1 MEQVVKYFNAEKNE
15 SLLFIFV
22 AIIAFL
28 VSIYFLLKIKV
39 SFFSGISL
47 ALMMI
52 AAIQLFVGSTVYFR
66 SSKDIERVTTFIEN
80 DRGKIQSEEI
90 PRMKIVMKNF
100 VIYRYVEMALT
111 ILGLILFF
119 FFPSQ
124 TFWKGVGVGLFI
136 QSILMLSFDYFAEKR
151 GTEYLQYLTTINK

>member
-111 ILGLILFF
+111 ILGLILFL

>member
-66 SSKDIERVTTFIEN
+66 SSKDITRVTTFIEN

-111 ILGLILFF
+111 ILGIILFF

>member
-111 ILGLILFF
+111 ILGIILFF